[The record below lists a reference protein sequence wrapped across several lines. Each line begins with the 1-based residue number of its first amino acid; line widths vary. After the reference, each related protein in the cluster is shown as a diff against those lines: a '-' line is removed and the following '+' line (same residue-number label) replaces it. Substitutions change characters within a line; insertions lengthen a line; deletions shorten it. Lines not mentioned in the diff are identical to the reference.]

1 MSDLKQMGLELKNKG
16 LAVAKLCMALLS
28 GEKINENIGYLGRL
42 PMSGFSARVLIN
54 RKALKCCCIVLVT

>member
-28 GEKINENIGYLGRL
+28 GEKIN
-42 PMSGFSARVLIN
+42 
-54 RKALKCCCIVLVT
+54 